1 MQYAAK
7 CIGVHSKAMFT
18 KLLIMSTADMMRSDA
33 QIEVSEA
40 DSA

>member
-7 CIGVHSKAMFT
+7 CIDTHSEAMFT
-18 KLLIMSTADMMRSDA
+18 KSLSKADMTRSDV

>member
-7 CIGVHSKAMFT
+7 CIDMHSKATFT
-18 KLLIMSTADMMRSDA
+18 KSLSKADMTRSDE